1 MRVRVH
7 REPVAMRRKCPDV
20 LRKYGWCGVLAL
32 HYALNLSMPNS
43 EAEFTARLFAL
54 RTIISAKLPRWKP
67 STKPSRRGGITT
79 THTETVLSHYRDTCT
94 YTLDRFVERRMTVNA
109 WLKSNATK
117 SPYSQYIVHTGRH
130 SVFVDVPKRVTKWVL
145 YDQGGPQTRA
155 KMPLLNAKGKVGRQQ
170 IKAVF
175 NIITPPKA
183 ADSPRGP

>member
-1 MRVRVH
+1 
-7 REPVAMRRKCPDV
+7 MRRKCPDV

-32 HYALNLSMPNS
+32 HYALNLSMPKS

-117 SPYSQYIVHTGRH
+117 RPYSQYIVHTAKH
-130 SVFVDVPKRVTKWVL
+130 VVFVDVPTRVTKWVL

>member
-1 MRVRVH
+1 
-7 REPVAMRRKCPDV
+7 MRRKCPDV

-54 RTIISAKLPRWKP
+54 RTIIGAKLPRWKP

-109 WLKSNATK
+109 WLRTANTLCTLAGTQCLWMYPNALRNGSCT
-117 SPYSQYIVHTGRH
+117 IRAGRRPAQKCH
-130 SVFVDVPKRVTKWVL
+130 S
-145 YDQGGPQTRA
+145 
-155 KMPLLNAKGKVGRQQ
+155 
-170 IKAVF
+170 
-175 NIITPPKA
+175 
-183 ADSPRGP
+183 

>member
-1 MRVRVH
+1 
-7 REPVAMRRKCPDV
+7 MRRKCPDV

-32 HYALNLSMPNS
+32 HYALNLSMPKS

-54 RTIISAKLPRWKP
+54 RTIIGAKLPRWKP

-79 THTETVLSHYRDTCT
+79 THTETVLSHYKCAH
-94 YTLDRFVERRMTVNA
+94 TLDRFVERRMTVNA

-117 SPYSQYIVHTGRH
+117 RPYSQYIVHTAKH
-130 SVFVDVPKRVTKWVL
+130 VVFVDVPRRVTKWVL

-155 KMPLLNAKGKVGRQQ
+155 LLPLMNAKGKVGRQQ

-175 NIITPPKA
+175 HITTLANLP
-183 ADSPRGP
+183 ADSQVCLLPQA

>member
-1 MRVRVH
+1 
-7 REPVAMRRKCPDV
+7 MRRKCPDV

-32 HYALNLSMPNS
+32 HYALNLSMPKS

-79 THTETVLSHYRDTCT
+79 THTETVLSHYKCAH
-94 YTLDRFVERRMTVNA
+94 TLDRFVERRMTVNA

-117 SPYSQYIVHTGRH
+117 TPYGQYIVHTAKH
-130 SVFVDVPKRVTKWVL
+130 VVFVDVPRHVTKWVL

-155 KMPLLNAKGKVGRQQ
+155 LLPLMNAKGKVGRQQ

-175 NIITPPKA
+175 HIT
-183 ADSPRGP
+183 ADLPTDSQVCPLP

>member
-1 MRVRVH
+1 
-7 REPVAMRRKCPDV
+7 
-20 LRKYGWCGVLAL
+20 
-32 HYALNLSMPNS
+32 
-43 EAEFTARLFAL
+43 
-54 RTIISAKLPRWKP
+54 
-67 STKPSRRGGITT
+67 
-79 THTETVLSHYRDTCT
+79 
-94 YTLDRFVERRMTVNA
+94 MTVNA

-117 SPYSQYIVHTGRH
+117 SPYSQYIVHTAKH
-130 SVFVDVPKRVTKWVL
+130 VVFVDVPKRVTKWVL